1 MIGAGIHDEG
11 PRTLFN
17 LNERNLHRI
26 LRSYLDYYHNC
37 RTHLSLNKDPPRSQ
51 TDRADRGR
59 QDSCIPAHRWA
70 SSSVYAISG
79 VSSANKELPG

>member
-1 MIGAGIHDEG
+1 MVGAGIHDEG

-37 RTHLSLNKDPPRSQ
+37 RTHLSLNKDPPDPRPIEPIEAGKIVVFP
-51 TDRADRGR
+51 RIGGLH
-59 QDSCIPAHRWA
+59 HRYTRLA
-70 SSSVYAISG
+70 A
-79 VSSANKELPG
+79 